1 MILLATITINYEYH
15 TPYTNLDSL
24 GEGDIFDGEFY
35 SSKGD
40 RKNLTKTYTS
50 YSFDNHNRDGIG
62 CLC

>member
-1 MILLATITINYEYH
+1 MNITLH
-15 TPYTNLDSL
+15 YTNLDSL

-40 RKNLTKTYTS
+40 SKNLTKTYTS
-50 YSFDNHNRDGIG
+50 YSFDNRNRDGNG